1 MCNFEEKNWSQ
12 NKRSLLINFFCNNS
26 QKIRKQ
32 KSQKTEPFQKHCFK
46 TIILKIENNLLFF
59 PTGHNFEK
67 CLKGKNLY
75 NFFSNRVIKQAYL
88 ICQPNRKFSKD
99 IYDMQQNPGIMCKIA
114 LR

>member
-1 MCNFEEKNWSQ
+1 MNKNH
-12 NKRSLLINFFCNNS
+12 
-26 QKIRKQ
+26 RKLNL
-32 KSQKTEPFQKHCFK
+32 FK
-46 TIILKIENNLLFF
+46 NIVLKPPFF

-88 ICQPNRKFSKD
+88 ICQPIRKFSKD